1 MAILRQGVKRFQ
13 GKESAH
19 NHNSGSGAV
28 AVLNAFDGVNARGP
42 IGHVE
47 GPPRLTKSFGYRLA
61 GADPS
66 KSISHVHHDGGF
78 MVEATPDDV
87 HDVFGW

>member
-13 GKESAH
+13 GKESAY
-19 NHNSGSGAV
+19 NHNSGCGPV
-28 AVLNAFDGVNARGP
+28 AVLNAFDGVDSSGP
-42 IGHVE
+42 IAHVE
-47 GPPRLTKSFGYRLA
+47 GPPGLAEAFGHCLA
-61 GADPS
+61 GADAT

-78 MVEATPDDV
+78 MVESTPDDV